1 MNAPALGLHRL
12 VPRSL
17 LAGRWV
23 VVLVCYLDDSG
34 SDPQNRVTTLAGF
47 VATEENWKSF
57 EKEVEPIFARRKV
70 SILRARN
77 LEETDAEFK
86 NWSVL
91 KKHAFVAEVCAVLS
105 RHSMLGVSM
114 SCVKSTYDHRAK
126 QSKRKRTTRPYTFCF
141 NVILDWLLRDIR
153 TGRAV
158 WEAGLAFVLETGHR
172 NNPEVEKHF
181 YEVRKLHKLERQLRS
196 ICFVPK
202 DNCRAIQMA
211 DLFAFYSRRDSA
223 AIEKRGSV
231 GGSEHMDPV
240 LKIIVEKGQ
249 FRAFVATDF
258 EPGPLSGKP
267 SWPLPPFRQ
276 LALRGQIR

>member
-1 MNAPALGLHRL
+1 MAALGLHRL

-17 LAGRWV
+17 LAARWLA
-23 VVLVCYLDDSG
+23 VLVCYLDDSG
-34 SDPQNRVTTLAGF
+34 KDPQNRVTTLAGF
-47 VATEENWKSF
+47 VAREEDWKAF

-70 SILRARN
+70 EVLHAKD
-77 LEETDAEFK
+77 LEDTDGEFEG
-86 NWSVL
+86 WSVL
-91 KKHAFVAEVCAVLS
+91 KKQAFVAQVCQVLS

-114 SCVKSTYDHRAK
+114 SCVKTTYDNRAK

-141 NVILDWLLRDIR
+141 TVILDWLLRDIR

-158 WEAGLAFVLETGHR
+158 WDEGLAFILETGHE
-172 NNPEVEKHF
+172 NNPEAEQQF
-181 YEVRKLHKLERQLRS
+181 YAIRKLHKIEKTLKS

-202 DNCRAIQMA
+202 DNCRAIQVA

-223 AIEKRGSV
+223 AIEKRGRV
-231 GGSEHMDPV
+231 GGAEDMETM

-258 EPGPLSGKP
+258 EPGPLSGTP
-267 SWPLPPFRQ
+267 AWPLPQFGQ
-276 LALRGQIR
+276 LGLRERRR